1 MEQRI
6 VIRNIKLPYDAD
18 ESEAIE
24 LAKKRVR
31 AAHLTV
37 ADNSARVQKR
47 STDARRSRANPDGKP
62 HFIYSISLSVNG
74 KLSSER
80 LARLDAAMLYDDE
93 PEIVLGS
100 EKLAS
105 RPIVVGFGPCGMFAA
120 LMLAENGYAPI
131 VIERGADA
139 NERRAAVDR
148 FYKSGVL
155 ESSNIQFGAGGAGTF
170 SDGKLVTR
178 INDPKCSYVLKRLY
192 MLGAPEEIL
201 YNAKPHVGTD
211 RLLEVVKN
219 AAGRIEELG
228 GEIRYNTK
236 LEDIRVSGSRI
247 SQAILSDGTTLE
259 CSALILACG
268 HSARDTYDMLEKR
281 GIAIAAKPFSVG
293 VRVEHLQSSVDK
305 SLYGKYAG
313 DSRLPVGEYALSHRE
328 GERAVYTFCM
338 CPGGEVVAAASEQ
351 GGVVTNGMSN
361 FARSGR
367 NANAAVA
374 VSIMPEDVGSG
385 WRDSVEFQRKLE
397 RAAYAAGG
405 GGFKAPAECV
415 GDFLAGK
422 TGMLSSPTTVIPTY
436 MGANVTMYPLDKLFP
451 SYVNDMLRRG
461 IDVFSHK
468 MKCFGESTAV
478 LTGVETRTSAPC
490 RILRTERMTSLDH
503 DGLYPCGEG
512 AGYAGGIT
520 SAAVD
525 GINTA
530 LAVMERY
537 APLA

>member
-6 VIRNIKLPYDAD
+6 VIRNIKLPYDTD
-18 ESEAIE
+18 EREAIE
-24 LAKKRVR
+24 LALRRAR
-31 AAHLTV
+31 AAHLDVT
-37 ADNSARVQKR
+37 DKSAHVQKR
-47 STDARRSRANPDGKP
+47 SVDARRNRANPDGKP

-74 KLSSER
+74 RLSSER
-80 LARLDAAMLYDDE
+80 LARLDAAVLVDDE

-100 EKLAS
+100 EKLTC

-139 NERRAAVDR
+139 DERRAAVDR

-178 INDPKCSYVLKRLY
+178 INDPKCSYVLKRLH

-211 RLLEVVKN
+211 RLLEVVKC
-219 AAGRIEELG
+219 AAKMIEELG

-236 LEDIRVSGSRI
+236 LEDIELDGGRI
-247 SQAILSDGTTLE
+247 ARAKLSDDTTLE

-268 HSARDTYDMLEKR
+268 HSARDTYEMLEKR

-293 VRVEHLQSSVDK
+293 VRVEHLQSSVDR
-305 SLYGKYAG
+305 SLYGAYAG
-313 DSRLPVGEYALSHRE
+313 DPRLPVGEYALSHRE

-351 GGVVTNGMSN
+351 SGVVTNGMSN
-361 FARSGR
+361 FARSGK

-374 VSIMPEDVGSG
+374 VSIMPEDVGSS
-385 WRDSVEFQRKLE
+385 WRDSVEFQRTLE

-405 GGFKAPAECV
+405 GSFKAPAECV
-415 GDFLAGK
+415 ADFIEGK
-422 TGMLSSPTTVIPTY
+422 TSMLSSPTTVSPTY
-436 MGANVTMYPLDKLFP
+436 MGSRVTMYPLDKLFP

-461 IDVFSHK
+461 LDVFSHK
-468 MKCFGESTAV
+468 MKCFGDGAAV

-490 RILRTERMTSLDH
+490 RILRTERMTSLNYE
-503 DGLYPCGEG
+503 GLYPCGEG

-530 LAVMERY
+530 LALMKRY